1 MDILAVGYVQH
12 DFEGGD
18 TVAGDAR
25 KERFERVLIDG
36 REALFT
42 NLRIDRSTVPKG
54 LYCYDI
60 RETDGFSGVAASVE
74 RYVWVNH
81 WGTILSKELFSLEN
95 GRYEIE
101 ADDIEYLDE
110 YCTVEDY
117 VKNESRA

>member
-1 MDILAVGYVQH
+1 MAV
-12 DFEGGD
+12 
-18 TVAGDAR
+18 DAR
-25 KERFERVLIDG
+25 EERFERVMIDG
-36 REALFT
+36 REVLFT
-42 NLRIDRSTVPKG
+42 NLRIDRSTVPKS

-81 WGTILSKELFSLEN
+81 WGSILSKEPFPLEN

-110 YCTVEDY
+110 FCGVVEY
-117 VKNESRA
+117 IKKGSRA

>member
-1 MDILAVGYVQH
+1 MA
-12 DFEGGD
+12 
-18 TVAGDAR
+18 ADAR
-25 KERFERVLIDG
+25 KVHFEKAVIDG
-36 REALFT
+36 REVLFT
-42 NLRIDRSTVPKG
+42 NLRIDRSTVPQS

-81 WGTILSKELFSLEN
+81 WGTILSKEPFPLEN

-117 VKNESRA
+117 MKNESRA